1 MKKSFLAKLGSA
13 LFAIILI
20 TACNGTEEE
29 PTNEEPTEEET
40 NTEESGEGET
50 SEDGS

>member
-1 MKKSFLAKLGSA
+1 MNKSFLAKLGSA
-13 LFAIILI
+13 LFAIMLI

-40 NTEESGEGET
+40 NTEESEGES
-50 SEDGS
+50 SE